1 MGCHHRILFTCCQGR
16 MRRPTGTG
24 QRITLEATF
33 IPSENLKN
41 LLERYPV
48 LHAASKATPTPNAR
62 LVVPGTAYRIALT
75 KNGVN
80 VCSFSRR
87 TFASG

>member
-1 MGCHHRILFTCCQGR
+1 
-16 MRRPTGTG
+16 MRRPIGTG

-48 LHAASKATPTPNAR
+48 LATKERPPTAS
-62 LVVPGTAYRIALT
+62 L
-75 KNGVN
+75 
-80 VCSFSRR
+80 
-87 TFASG
+87 FAV